1 LAFHHPISAPV
12 SSQRKERILSISA
25 SSPLRAVEGGSLV
38 QSAINAITAHIRQNN
53 LRVGDTLP
61 GEGHFAEAL
70 GVSRA
75 VMREAFGA
83 MAALKLIDVGNG
95 RKPRVGALDGSVIA
109 TSLQHAISTA
119 QITVPDI
126 WDVRRTIEQR
136 TAALAAT
143 ARTDAEAAAIV
154 ALAEAMAT
162 DKDDLAKRT
171 AHDIAFHNA
180 IAKASHN
187 VLFIEIVASFA
198 PLMEVAVPTAWRTR
212 IAKSQKQVMIDRHRA
227 VAAAILNR
235 DPEAAATAM
244 GVHFDDAI
252 GDLLKAEAQDG
263 AA

>member
-1 LAFHHPISAPV
+1 MSTITPT
-12 SSQRKERILSISA
+12 
-25 SSPLRAVEGGSLV
+25 LRPAEGGTLV
-38 QSAINAITAHIRQNN
+38 QSAINAVTTHIRDHG

-61 GEGHFAEAL
+61 GEGHFAESL

-83 MAALKLIDVGNG
+83 LAALKLIDVGNG
-95 RKPRVGALDGSVIA
+95 RRPRVGALDGSVIA

-143 ARTDAEAAAIV
+143 ARTDEEAAEIL
-154 ALAEAMAT
+154 ALAEAMAN

-171 AHDIAFHNA
+171 AHDIAFHKA

-187 VLFIEIVASFA
+187 VLFVQIVASFA

-212 IAKSQKQVMIDRHRA
+212 VAKRQKQLMIDRHIA
-227 VAAAILNR
+227 VAAAIRDR
-235 DPEAAATAM
+235 DPAAAAAAM
-244 GVHFDDAI
+244 AFHFDDAI
-252 GDLLKAEAQDG
+252 GDLLKAEAND
-263 AA
+263 AD